1 MLQIK
6 NPKFEISVMNKSQY
20 PKNRM
25 PQIVLAG
32 KSNVGKSSFVNCL
45 INRKSLAR
53 TSSEPGKTRQI
64 NFYNMDDIFYF
75 VDLPGYG
82 YSKMS
87 KAEQQKLG
95 PAIETF
101 LKNSK
106 NINLIILLVDIR
118 HKPSEND
125 KMMMEFIKSTG
136 NRYIVVTSKADKIAK
151 TKVQS
156 YVDDIAKEL
165 DVAEDLIFAFSS
177 ESKFNKELISD
188 VIAESLLTAKTWDE
202 QE

>member
-45 INRKSLAR
+45 INRKALAR

-95 PAIETF
+95 PAIESF

-125 KMMMEFIKSTG
+125 KMMMEFIKNTG

-165 DVAEDLIFAFSS
+165 NVAEDLIFAFSS
-177 ESKFNKELISD
+177 ETKFNKELISD

-202 QE
+202 EE

>member
-202 QE
+202 E

>member
-45 INRKSLAR
+45 INRKALAR

-95 PAIETF
+95 PAIESF

-125 KMMMEFIKSTG
+125 KMMMEFIKNTG

-165 DVAEDLIFAFSS
+165 DVAEDLIFAFS
-177 ESKFNKELISD
+177 
-188 VIAESLLTAKTWDE
+188 
-202 QE
+202 

>member
-87 KAEQQKLG
+87 KAEQEKLG

-202 QE
+202 E